1 MHGLWFVRGD
11 MVRDLASL
19 NKVELLPWD
28 CWGLIER
35 EDKSLSEDDMALLDR
50 VAALTLAGNEAF
62 PEMRALYAGETRLCV
77 PPVIRSWPTAVVQ
90 EVRIFDE

>member
-1 MHGLWFVRGD
+1 

-28 CWGLIER
+28 CWGLIEG

-50 VAALTLAGNEAF
+50 VAALALAGDEAF
-62 PEMRALYAGETRLCV
+62 SALRALYEGEARLRV
-77 PPVIRSWPTAVVQ
+77 PPIIRSYPTAAVQ
-90 EVRIFDE
+90 EIRIFSA